1 MKEPD
6 PKQETSIERAM
17 KKAREEKKKKS
28 EDAPEVDKMQRA
40 PVIKK

>member
-6 PKQETSIERAM
+6 PKNETSIERAM
-17 KKAREEKKKKS
+17 RKAEEEKKKKS
-28 EDAPEVDKMQRA
+28 KDAPPVDKMQRA